1 MHNMCVL
8 HINPENQGD
17 IQKIYCWIHTGIVT
31 LTIVPLGSFT
41 ITGQVYTL
49 NRCVR
54 AEVNFINQL
63 FGITA

>member
-17 IQKIYCWIHTGIVT
+17 IQKIYFWIHKGIAT
-31 LTIVPLGSFT
+31 PTIVPLGSFI
-41 ITGQVYTL
+41 ITGQVDTL

-54 AEVNFINQL
+54 SEVNFINQL
-63 FGITA
+63 FVITA

>member
-17 IQKIYCWIHTGIVT
+17 IQKIYFWIHKGIAT
-31 LTIVPLGSFT
+31 QTIVPLGSFI
-41 ITGQVYTL
+41 ITGQVDTL

-63 FGITA
+63 FVITA